1 MTSPADL
8 LDLVR
13 APAALTVIGDT
24 LAGGHA
30 GGARFTGRQ
39 WLLPAASVLL
49 YSGGMALNDYA
60 DRELDAEERPERPI
74 PSGRVA
80 AGTALAVVSGC
91 FAAGLALAAAG
102 GGRRGL
108 GVAVPLVGA
117 IVLYNTVAKSTPL
130 GPVSMA
136 ACRGLDV
143 MMGAG
148 GARRAAP
155 AAATVAL
162 HTAGVTLQSRGE
174 VHGGS
179 VGVAGATLAMTAA
192 SAVAAAAGDR
202 GAFDARSGAS
212 SIGAAGIGTTGTG
225 ATGKASTA
233 WRIGA
238 TLATVAAAA
247 SYLAATVPTQLR
259 TLDDPSAGNVRTATR
274 AGIGAMI
281 PLQTTIVARTGALGS
296 AALLTGV
303 DLARRALSARRKRG
317 DVT

>member
-1 MTSPADL
+1 MTSAADI

-30 GGARFTGRQ
+30 GGARFTARQ

-74 PSGRVA
+74 PSGRVS
-80 AGTALAVVSGC
+80 AGEALAVVTGC

-117 IVLYNTVAKSTPL
+117 IVLYNTVAKSTRL

-143 MMGAG
+143 VMGAG
-148 GARRAAP
+148 GARSALP
-155 AAATVAL
+155 AAATIAL

-179 VGVAGATLAMTAA
+179 VGVAGASLAITAA
-192 SAVAAAAGDR
+192 TAVAAVAGGSATPAQPAGVR
-202 GAFDARSGAS
+202 PAQPRS
-212 SIGAAGIGTTGTG
+212 TG
-225 ATGKASTA
+225 
-233 WRIGA
+233 WRIGSA
-238 TLATVAAAA
+238 LATIAAAA
-247 SYLAATVPTQLR
+247 AYLGATLPTQLR
-259 TLDDPSAGNVRTATR
+259 TLDDPSAGNVRNATR

-281 PLQTTIVARTGALGS
+281 PLQATLVARTGALGP
-296 AALLTGV
+296 AAVLAGV
-303 DLARRALSARRKRG
+303 DVARRGLSARRKRG

>member
-1 MTSPADL
+1 MTSPADI

-60 DRELDAEERPERPI
+60 DRQLDAEERPERPI
-74 PSGRVA
+74 PSGRVS
-80 AGTALAVVSGC
+80 AGDALAVVSGC

-148 GARRAAP
+148 GARRALP

-162 HTAGVTLQSRGE
+162 HTAGVTLHSRGE
-174 VHGGS
+174 VHGGT
-179 VGVAGATLAMTAA
+179 VGVAGATLAITAA

-202 GAFDARSGAS
+202 GAFAARSAANGVSTAGPVGAV
-212 SIGAAGIGTTGTG
+212 GTAGTR
-225 ATGKASTA
+225 STA

-238 TLATVAAAA
+238 TLATIAATA
-247 SYLAATVPTQLR
+247 SYLAATLPTQLR

-281 PLQTTIVARTGALGS
+281 PLQTTLVARTGALGS

-303 DLARRALSARRKRG
+303 DLARRAISARRKRG

>member
-1 MTSPADL
+1 MTSAADL

-30 GGARFTGRQ
+30 GGARFTGRR

-60 DRELDAEERPERPI
+60 DRALDAEERPERPI
-74 PSGRVA
+74 PSGRVS
-80 AGTALAVVSGC
+80 AGQALAVVSGC

-102 GGRRGL
+102 GARRGL
-108 GVAVPLVGA
+108 GVAMPLVGA

-130 GPVSMA
+130 GPLSMA
-136 ACRGLDV
+136 VCRGLDV

-148 GARRAAP
+148 GARRAVP

-179 VGVAGATLAMTAA
+179 IGVAGATLAITAA
-192 SAVAAAAGDR
+192 SAVAAAVGDR
-202 GAFDARSGAS
+202 GAVDARSGATGVGTG
-212 SIGAAGIGTTGTG
+212 GAAGTT
-225 ATGKASTA
+225 STA

-238 TLATVAAAA
+238 TLATIAATA
-247 SYLAATVPTQLR
+247 SFLAATVPTQLR

-281 PLQTTIVARTGALGS
+281 PLQTTLVARTGALGS

>member
-30 GGARFTGRQ
+30 GGARFTGRR

-60 DRELDAEERPERPI
+60 DRALDAEERPERPI
-74 PSGRVA
+74 PSGRVS
-80 AGTALAVVSGC
+80 AGQALAVVSGC

-148 GARRAAP
+148 GARRAVP

-179 VGVAGATLAMTAA
+179 VGVAGASLAVTAA

-202 GAFDARSGAS
+202 GAFEARSAGSAAGSGLTGAS
-212 SIGAAGIGTTGTG
+212 GTPS
-225 ATGKASTA
+225 AA

-281 PLQTTIVARTGALGS
+281 PLQTALVARTGALGS

>member
-74 PSGRVA
+74 PSGRVS

-108 GVAVPLVGA
+108 GVAMPLVGA

-202 GAFDARSGAS
+202 GAFDARIAAS
-212 SIGAAGIGTTGTG
+212 RVDPTGISP
-225 ATGKASTA
+225 TGKASTA

-281 PLQTTIVARTGALGS
+281 PLQTTLVARTGALGS

-303 DLARRALSARRKRG
+303 DLARRAHSARRKRG

>member
-1 MTSPADL
+1 MTSPADI

-30 GGARFTGRQ
+30 GGARFTGRS

-60 DRELDAEERPERPI
+60 DRDLDAEERPERPI
-74 PSGRVA
+74 PSGRVSA
-80 AGTALAVVSGC
+80 RGALAVVSGC
-91 FAAGLALAAAG
+91 FAAGVALAAAG

-117 IVLYNTVAKSTPL
+117 IVLYNTVAKSTPF
-130 GPVSMA
+130 GPLSMA

-143 MMGAG
+143 MLGAG
-148 GARRAAP
+148 GASRAVP
-155 AAATVAL
+155 AAATLAL

-179 VGVAGATLAMTAA
+179 VGVAGASLAVTAA
-192 SAVAAAAGDR
+192 SAAAAATGDR
-202 GAFDARSGAS
+202 GAIDARPER
-212 SIGAAGIGTTGTG
+212 
-225 ATGKASTA
+225 STA
-233 WRIGA
+233 WRIGS
-238 TLATVAAAA
+238 TLATIAA
-247 SYLAATVPTQLR
+247 SAAYVAATVPTQLR

-274 AGIGAMI
+274 AGIGGMI
-281 PLQTTIVARTGALGS
+281 PLQAALVARTGALGS
-296 AALLTGV
+296 AALLAGA
-303 DLARRALSARRKRG
+303 DLARRALGSRRKRS

>member
-1 MTSPADL
+1 MTSFADI

-13 APAALTVIGDT
+13 APAALTVVGDT

-30 GGARFTGRQ
+30 GGARFTGRR

-74 PSGRVA
+74 PSGRVS
-80 AGTALAVVSGC
+80 AGQAIVVVSGC
-91 FAAGLALAAAG
+91 FTAGLVLAGAG

-117 IVLYNTVAKSTPL
+117 IVLYNTAAKSTTL
-130 GPVSMA
+130 GPLSMA

-148 GARRAAP
+148 GGRRALP

-179 VGVAGATLAMTAA
+179 VGVAGANLAITAA
-192 SAVAAAAGDR
+192 SAVAAVAGDPGAVSVRSAVR
-202 GAFDARSGAS
+202 GTDV
-212 SIGAAGIGTTGTG
+212 AG
-225 ATGKASTA
+225 KPSTA
-233 WRIGA
+233 WRIGS
-238 TLATVAAAA
+238 TLATITATAT
-247 SYLAATVPTQLR
+247 YLAATLPTQLR
-259 TLDDPSAGNVRTATR
+259 SLDDPSAGNVRTATR

-281 PLQTTIVARTGALGS
+281 PLQTALVARTGALGS
-296 AALLTGV
+296 AALLAGV
-303 DLARRALSARRKRG
+303 DLARRALAARRKRG

>member
-1 MTSPADL
+1 MTSPADI

-30 GGARFTGRQ
+30 GGARFTGRR

-74 PSGRVA
+74 PSGRVS

-130 GPVSMA
+130 GPISMA

-148 GARRAAP
+148 GAGRAVP

-202 GAFDARSGAS
+202 LAFDARSAAS
-212 SIGAAGIGTTGTG
+212 SIGATGIDPTGR
-225 ATGKASTA
+225 ASTA

-281 PLQTTIVARTGALGS
+281 PLQTTLVARTGALGS

>member
-1 MTSPADL
+1 MTSPADI

-30 GGARFTGRQ
+30 GGARFTGRS

-60 DRELDAEERPERPI
+60 DRDLDAEERPERPI
-74 PSGRVA
+74 PSGRVSA
-80 AGTALAVVSGC
+80 RGALAVVSGC
-91 FAAGLALAAAG
+91 FAAGVALAAAG

-117 IVLYNTVAKSTPL
+117 IVLYNTVAKSTPF
-130 GPVSMA
+130 GPLSMA

-143 MMGAG
+143 MLGAG
-148 GARRAAP
+148 GASRAVP
-155 AAATVAL
+155 AAATLAL

-179 VGVAGATLAMTAA
+179 VGVAGASLAVTAA
-192 SAVAAAAGDR
+192 SAAAAATGDR
-202 GAFDARSGAS
+202 GAIDARPA
-212 SIGAAGIGTTGTG
+212 
-225 ATGKASTA
+225 KRSTA
-233 WRIGA
+233 WRIGS
-238 TLATVAAAA
+238 TLATIAA
-247 SYLAATVPTQLR
+247 SAAYVAATVPTQLR

-274 AGIGAMI
+274 AGIGGMI
-281 PLQTTIVARTGALGS
+281 PLQAALVARTGALGS
-296 AALLTGV
+296 AALLAGA
-303 DLARRALSARRKRG
+303 DLARRALGSRRKRG

>member
-1 MTSPADL
+1 MTSPADI

-30 GGARFTGRQ
+30 GGARFTGRS

-60 DRELDAEERPERPI
+60 DRDLDAEERPERPI
-74 PSGRVA
+74 PSGRVSA
-80 AGTALAVVSGC
+80 RGALAVVSGC
-91 FAAGLALAAAG
+91 FAAGVALAAAG

-117 IVLYNTVAKSTPL
+117 IVLYNTVAKSTPF
-130 GPVSMA
+130 GPLSMA

-143 MMGAG
+143 MLGAG
-148 GARRAAP
+148 GASRAVP
-155 AAATVAL
+155 AAATLAL

-179 VGVAGATLAMTAA
+179 VGVAGASLAVTARARSAAQPPATAA
-192 SAVAAAAGDR
+192 PSMHARRSDRRRGGSARRSPPSRRAPPTSPR
-202 GAFDARSGAS
+202 PCRRSCARSTTRRRATC
-212 SIGAAGIGTTGTG
+212 APRRARGIGG
-225 ATGKASTA
+225 
-233 WRIGA
+233 
-238 TLATVAAAA
+238 
-247 SYLAATVPTQLR
+247 
-259 TLDDPSAGNVRTATR
+259 
-274 AGIGAMI
+274 MI
-281 PLQTTIVARTGALGS
+281 PLQAALVARTGALGS
-296 AALLTGV
+296 AALLAGA
-303 DLARRALSARRKRG
+303 DLARRALGSRRKRG

>member
-74 PSGRVA
+74 PSGRVS

-108 GVAVPLVGA
+108 GVAAPLVGA

-148 GARRAAP
+148 GARRAVP

-174 VHGGS
+174 VHGGT
-179 VGVAGATLAMTAA
+179 VAVAGATLAMTAA
-192 SAVAAAAGDR
+192 SAVAAAASDR
-202 GAFDARSGAS
+202 GAFDARS
-212 SIGAAGIGTTGTG
+212 AGSRVDPTGISPTG
-225 ATGKASTA
+225 RASTA

-281 PLQTTIVARTGALGS
+281 PLQTTLVARTGALGS

>member
-1 MTSPADL
+1 MTSAADL

-30 GGARFTGRQ
+30 GGTRFTGRR

-60 DRELDAEERPERPI
+60 DRALDAEERPERPI
-74 PSGRVA
+74 PSGRVS
-80 AGTALAVVSGC
+80 AGQALAVVSGC

-130 GPVSMA
+130 GPLSMA

-148 GARRAAP
+148 GERRAVP

-179 VGVAGATLAMTAA
+179 VGVAGATLAITAA
-192 SAVAAAAGDR
+192 SAVAASSGDR
-202 GAFDARSGAS
+202 GAFEARSAGSAA
-212 SIGAAGIGTTGTG
+212 IGRTGSTATT
-225 ATGKASTA
+225 STA

-238 TLATVAAAA
+238 ALATIAATA

-281 PLQTTIVARTGALGS
+281 PLQTTLVARTGALGS

>member
-1 MTSPADL
+1 MTSPADF

-74 PSGRVA
+74 PSGRVS

-202 GAFDARSGAS
+202 GAFDARSGAT
-212 SIGAAGIGTTGTG
+212 GDATGTG

-247 SYLAATVPTQLR
+247 SYLAATVPTQFR

-274 AGIGAMI
+274 ASIGAMI
-281 PLQTTIVARTGALGS
+281 PLQTTLVARTGALGS

-303 DLARRALSARRKRG
+303 DLARRALSAHRKRG